1 MSFIRKFTRRDLVF
15 AIGTGLITGVIASRI
30 FIFLGTPEFFGF
42 PWSGLIVLVPIL
54 WILGVLL
61 GYFLGQWFKFFEQFG
76 RFAAIGFTN
85 ASVDFGVLNLEIA
98 LSGLAF
104 GPTYPFFKAISF
116 ICATCSSYV
125 WNKYWTFNAGRSR
138 GGFKEFGKF
147 FATAIVAFIVN
158 VAVASSVVNFIHP
171 ILGVNAH
178 VWANLSA
185 VAGSA
190 AGLVFSFVGF
200 KKAVF
205 KA

>member
-1 MSFIRKFTRRDLVF
+1 MSFIRKFSRKDLFF
-15 AIGTGLITGVIASRI
+15 AVGTGFITGLIASRI
-30 FIFLGTPEFFGF
+30 FLFLNTPKIFGF
-42 PWSGLIVLVPIL
+42 PWQGLIVVIPIL

-61 GYFLGQWFKFFEQFG
+61 GYFLGQWLKFFEQFG

-98 LSGLAF
+98 LSGLTA
-104 GPTYPFFKAISF
+104 GVTYPFFKAISF
-116 ICATCSSYV
+116 LCATCSSYV

-138 GGFKEFGKF
+138 GGIAEFGRF
-147 FATAIVAFIVN
+147 FATAIIAFVVN
-158 VAVASSVVNFIHP
+158 VSVASMVVNFIHP
-171 ILGVNAH
+171 ILGMNAH
-178 VWANLSA
+178 VWANFSA
-185 VAGSA
+185 AAGSA